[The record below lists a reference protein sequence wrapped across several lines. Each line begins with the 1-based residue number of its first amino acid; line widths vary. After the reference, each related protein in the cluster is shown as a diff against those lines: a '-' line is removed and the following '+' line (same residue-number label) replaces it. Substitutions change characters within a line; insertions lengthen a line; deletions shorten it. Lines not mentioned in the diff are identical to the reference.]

1 MDKNRVASITSDL
14 IDAVQDV
21 CIKHAVTHTEYRA
34 AIDFVS
40 RAIDAG
46 ERSLLFDAFLEAN
59 VVASD
64 PTKITGTTSQV
75 LGPFYLPDM
84 PFLKDGVMAREN
96 ELGERLR
103 VSGKVLNCRSEPVGG
118 VELDFWQAD
127 ASGRYSHFDGG
138 ATPDKNLRGRIAS
151 DETGD
156 FFLETV
162 KPAQYTIPDQGPTGL
177 LLREMGRHSW
187 RPAHLHVIARHSDY
201 STLTTQIY
209 FEGDEYLESDAVRA
223 ASTDLAF
230 PLIYDGDQT
239 ILSFNLVL
247 QDIDST
253 N

>member
-14 IDAVQDV
+14 IDAVRDV

-103 VSGKVLNCRSEPVGG
+103 VSGKVLNCRTEPGGG
-118 VELDFWQAD
+118 VELDWWQAD

-151 DETGD
+151 DEAGD